1 MNDIPISLLL
11 AVLLILILLSAFFSG
26 SETALMTLN
35 RYRLRNRLESG
46 DRAALRIDQL
56 LQRPDRVLGV
66 ILLGNNFV
74 NILASALA
82 TVIALRLFG
91 EAGIAIAT
99 GSLTLVI
106 LIFAELAPKTLAAAH
121 PERLAYPA
129 SLALSPLLRLAY
141 PLVWLINAIANRL
154 LSALGV
160 NLQQGHEHRLTVDE
174 LGTVVRNAGA
184 LRHTGHLSMTL
195 NLMELERATV
205 EDIMIQRGE
214 IEGLDMADD
223 AEQLRRDIETTLYSW
238 LPVYRGSID
247 QTFGM
252 VRTRRALPLVQNA
265 EFNRDSL
272 AKVVEAPY
280 FIPEGTD
287 LIRQMVNFRKEKRR
301 VGLVVSEYGDIQ
313 GMVTLTDIFEEV
325 VGEFATD
332 PWDIAAAV
340 TPEQDGGY
348 LLDAM
353 MSVRAVNRALNW
365 TLPLDGPKTLNGL
378 ILEHMETIPTAD
390 TSLKLHGYPI
400 EIVQTTT
407 TGVRTVR
414 AHPTPQPP
422 PADEPPGR

>member
-1 MNDIPISLLL
+1 
-11 AVLLILILLSAFFSG
+11 
-26 SETALMTLN
+26 MTLN

-82 TVIALRLFG
+82 TVIALRLYG

-99 GSLTLVI
+99 GLLTLVI
-106 LIFAELAPKTLAAAH
+106 LIFAELAPKTLAATH

-129 SLALSPLLRLAY
+129 SLILTPLLRLAY
-141 PLVWLINAIANRL
+141 PLVWLINTIANRL
-154 LSALGV
+154 LLLLGV
-160 NLQQGHEHRLTVDE
+160 NIHQGHEHRLTVDE

-205 EDIMIQRGE
+205 EDIMIQRGD
-214 IEGLDMADD
+214 IEGLNIEDD
-223 AEQLRRDIETTLYSW
+223 VAQLRRDIETTHYSW
-238 LPVYRGSID
+238 LPVYRGSVD
-247 QTFGM
+247 RTFGM
-252 VRTRRALPLVQNA
+252 VRTRSAMPLVHDSA
-265 EFNRDSL
+265 FGRDSL
-272 AKVVEAPY
+272 ASVVDEPY

-301 VGLVVSEYGDIQ
+301 IGLVVSEYGDIQ
-313 GMVTLTDIFEEV
+313 GMVTLTDILEEV

-332 PWDIAAAV
+332 PWDIAAEV

-353 MSVRAVNRALNW
+353 MSVRAVNRAMHWN
-365 TLPLDGPKTLNGL
+365 LPLDGPKTLNGL
-378 ILEHMETIPTAD
+378 ILEHMEAIPTAD

-414 AHPTPQPP
+414 AHPTTQRQQAADDVPQ
-422 PADEPPGR
+422 GH